1 MPRKLHLE
9 PHFSPEVLK
18 THYRASRDPVES
30 RRWHLLWLV
39 SEDATLTDAAKA
51 VGLNYDYA
59 REIVRYYNRDGADGL
74 RNRRKAQ
81 RPQCSRSLLTPEQ
94 LNELERRLQQPPKD
108 GGLWNGPK
116 VARVIAEM
124 SGQPKVWPQRGWDYL
139 KRLEQSLQVPRP
151 RHRQG
156 DPDEQAAFKKT
167 SQHAKPS

>member
-9 PHFSPEVLK
+9 PHFSADELK
-18 THYRASRDPVES
+18 TRYRASRDPVES

-39 SEDATLTDAAKA
+39 CEHTTLSDAATV

-59 REIVRYYNRDGADGL
+59 REIVRDYNRHGADGL
-74 RNRRKAQ
+74 RNRRKDP
-81 RPQCSRSLLTPEQ
+81 RPQQSRSLLSPEQ
-94 LNELERRLQQPPKD
+94 LRALETRLAHPPDD

-116 VARVIAEM
+116 VARLIAHITGA
-124 SGQPKVWPQRGWDYL
+124 SKVWPQRGWDYL

-167 SQHAKPS
+167 SRA